1 MDKNELKTLSICL
14 KVVKMSMNQNSK
26 GPNPDVIIIGA
37 GIIGL
42 SIAYHILELD
52 PQCSIIVL
60 EKEKLLGLG
69 STGTCTGGIRYQF
82 TSPLLRHLS
91 LQSRDFF
98 LNFETV
104 FDVPCWYRE
113 RGYLMLASQESRW
126 NDLKGTTE
134 QANIEGIPVNL
145 LSQADLEKNFPY
157 LQRGHYLGGTLG
169 KWDAYADPYAVLAA
183 LYAWV
188 RRRGVAVNFE
198 QEVTKIMTQGDSIQ
212 GVETTKGT
220 IWSPRVVNASGPFA
234 AGLAATAGIKL
245 PVRPFRRQVY
255 VCTNPKDVPAAAPLI
270 VDLATGFYL
279 HQEAS
284 GKTILLGGT
293 DKDTRPG
300 MKETVDKS
308 LAEDFFLAAMEA
320 IPSALNIKWLRTYT
334 GIREQTCDFHP
345 ILGEVPGLKG
355 FFAAS
360 GLSGHGFMHAPAIGR
375 ILADLI
381 LKGSSAEVDSV
392 LLFSKRFS
400 RGSLSEALVF

>member
-1 MDKNELKTLSICL
+1 
-14 KVVKMSMNQNSK
+14 MNQNSK
-26 GPNPDVIIIGA
+26 QPNPDVIIIGA

-42 SIAYHILELD
+42 SIAYHILKLD

-82 TSPLLRHLS
+82 TSPLLRNLS

-113 RGYLMLASQESRW
+113 RGYLMLASQESIW
-126 NDLKGTTE
+126 SELKNTAE
-134 QANIEGIPVNL
+134 QAKIEGIPVNL
-145 LSQADLEKNFPY
+145 FSQADLEKNFPY
-157 LQRGHYLGGTLG
+157 LQQGRYLGGTLG
-169 KWDAYADPYAVLAA
+169 KWDAYADPYAVLVA

-188 RRRGVAVNFE
+188 RRRGVTVSFE
-198 QEVTKIMTQGDSIQ
+198 QEVTKIITQGDSIQ

-220 IWSPRVVNASGPFA
+220 ICSPKVVNASGPFA

-245 PVRPFRRQVY
+245 PVQPFRRQVY
-255 VCTNPKDVPAAAPLI
+255 VCTNPKDVPPAAPLI
-270 VDLATGFYL
+270 VDLASGFYL

-293 DKDTRPG
+293 DNDTRPG
-300 MKETVDKS
+300 MKETIDKS

-334 GIREQTCDFHP
+334 GIREQTGDFHP
-345 ILGEVPGLKG
+345 ILGEVPELRG

-375 ILADLI
+375 ILADQI